1 MTDLF
6 EQVAGPS
13 APAVMTRPRTA
24 AVSYSLE
31 PRELLAE
38 LDNEIAMRVRV
49 FGLMVDN
56 NTMRPEER
64 DRRIAIMKRVRA
76 QVAYL
81 ADHAEFFRACLRH
94 REQIQTVLGVL
105 DVLEPARVS

>member
-1 MTDLF
+1 MPSDLF
-6 EQVAGPS
+6 DQVAGPS

-24 AVSYSLE
+24 AASSHTAS
-31 PRELLAE
+31 ELLTE

-64 DRRIAIMKRVRA
+64 DRRIAIMRRVRA